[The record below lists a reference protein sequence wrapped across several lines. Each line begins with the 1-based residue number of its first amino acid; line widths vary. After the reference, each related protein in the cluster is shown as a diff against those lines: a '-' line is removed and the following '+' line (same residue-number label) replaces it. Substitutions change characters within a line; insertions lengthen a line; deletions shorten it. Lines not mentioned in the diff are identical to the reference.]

1 MSDIMP
7 SSRRPTF
14 LAQLAEPFAQP
25 LKRAIASEV
34 VAIFNDQSRDEKPVV
49 RSADGLFGPKS
60 VVWRV
65 HGDVTSMMV
74 GGIAA
79 LLLQMLH
86 PAVLA
91 GGWDH
96 SNFRSDMQGR
106 LRRPARFISLTP
118 YGGRPE
124 AEAAIARIRG
134 IHDHVRGTLPNG
146 STYSAN
152 DPA

>member
-65 HGDVTSMMV
+65 HGDVTRMMV
-74 GGIAA
+74 GGVAA

-91 GGWDH
+91 GVWGH
-96 SNFRSDMQGR
+96 SNCREAMR
-106 LRRPARFISLTP
+106 
-118 YGGRPE
+118 GGRRVFSHPIHPTGEE
-124 AEAAIARIRG
+124 AEAGFHLVRA
-134 IHDHVRGTLPNG
+134 IHDRIGGTLPG
-146 STYSAN
+146 GTPYSAN
-152 DPA
+152 DP